1 MLGLKVNAILEREPV
16 AEPIAS
22 DLGEVR
28 QLAVHTSEAVRE
40 AIFALSLP
48 RPAASGLLF
57 EMRRLVRELGQS
69 EDLEADLVVS
79 GKPLRL
85 GGQAE
90 QTLYILAREALA
102 NVVRHARARRVLVS
116 LRYSDHHVD
125 LVIQDDGAGAS
136 DQILQHYQE
145 SGTHFG
151 MKRSRRQVED
161 LGGTFDVRNGEESGL
176 AIRVR
181 IPVIVDDH
189 EMVREGLMSMLSS
202 EPDFEVVGQTG
213 FGEVVAELVETS
225 RPDVVLL
232 DARLP
237 DISGVEVCR
246 RLGRTHPGVAV
257 VILTTYTDIELVEEC
272 LQAGARG
279 YVVKDVERFSL
290 KESIRA
296 VSRGQAVLA
305 PQVAGHV
312 IDRIRSRQAGE
323 RRPAGLN
330 ASQVAIL
337 RLISRGHSNREIAA
351 DVHLSENTVK
361 THVQEIFRKLGVRNR
376 VEAAILAGKSGW
388 I

>member
-1 MLGLKVNAILEREPV
+1 MSTQI
-16 AEPIAS
+16 
-22 DLGEVR
+22 
-28 QLAVHTSEAVRE
+28 
-40 AIFALSLP
+40 
-48 RPAASGLLF
+48 
-57 EMRRLVRELGQS
+57 
-69 EDLEADLVVS
+69 
-79 GKPLRL
+79 
-85 GGQAE
+85 
-90 QTLYILAREALA
+90 
-102 NVVRHARARRVLVS
+102 RVL
-116 LRYSDHHVD
+116 
-125 LVIQDDGAGAS
+125 
-136 DQILQHYQE
+136 
-145 SGTHFG
+145 
-151 MKRSRRQVED
+151 
-161 LGGTFDVRNGEESGL
+161 
-176 AIRVR
+176 
-181 IPVIVDDH
+181 IVDDH
-189 EMVREGLMSMLSS
+189 EMVREGLMAMLRS

-213 FGEVVAELVETS
+213 YGEAVADLVEAN

-246 RLGRTHPGVAV
+246 RLKVTHPQVAV

-305 PQVAGHV
+305 PQVAGQI
-312 IDRIRSRQAGE
+312 IDRMRARHPDKG
-323 RRPAGLN
+323 RPAGLN

-361 THVQEIFRKLGVRNR
+361 THIQEIFRKLGVRNR

-388 I
+388 L

>member
-1 MLGLKVNAILEREPV
+1 M
-16 AEPIAS
+16 S
-22 DLGEVR
+22 
-28 QLAVHTSEAVRE
+28 
-40 AIFALSLP
+40 
-48 RPAASGLLF
+48 
-57 EMRRLVRELGQS
+57 
-69 EDLEADLVVS
+69 
-79 GKPLRL
+79 
-85 GGQAE
+85 
-90 QTLYILAREALA
+90 ARI
-102 NVVRHARARRVLVS
+102 RVL
-116 LRYSDHHVD
+116 
-125 LVIQDDGAGAS
+125 
-136 DQILQHYQE
+136 
-145 SGTHFG
+145 
-151 MKRSRRQVED
+151 
-161 LGGTFDVRNGEESGL
+161 
-176 AIRVR
+176 
-181 IPVIVDDH
+181 IVDDH